1 MNNFA
6 KAFEE
11 TYFDRILAGITVE
24 AHEFSPAFEK
34 KMKKLLKASHASVKI
49 TSVRSAKQV
58 IKYALIAALLAI
70 LAISVAAVM
79 YWNHL
84 RMEQHDIFSL
94 LYIDDISEAPETIK
108 SVFSITAD
116 MTDFKQ
122 IVEENEMFIRR
133 TKYTNNET
141 GASILFSQMTIM
153 FVQGIRLNT
162 EDVVEDTITT
172 MQINS
177 YDAIYFETTS
187 GIKNIIWDN
196 SEYVFT
202 IEAHG
207 VGKDELIEIANS
219 VQNVEKQKYLS

>member
-34 KMKKLLKASHASVKI
+34 KMKKLLKASHASIKI

-94 LYIDDISEAPETIK
+94 LYIDDMSETPETIER
-108 SVFSITAD
+108 VFGITAD
-116 MTDFKQ
+116 MTDFRQ
-122 IVEENEMFIRR
+122 NVEEDNAFIRR
-133 TKYTNNET
+133 TQYTNDENNK
-141 GASILFSQMTIM
+141 SIIFSQMTM
-153 FVQGIRLNT
+153 KSVQGIRINT
-162 EDVVEDTITT
+162 ENTEESIAALK
-172 MQINS
+172 ING
-177 YDAIYFETTS
+177 YDAIYFETAY
-187 GIKNIIWDN
+187 GNINIIWDN
-196 SEYVFT
+196 SEYVFI
-202 IEAHG
+202 IEASG
-207 VGKDELIEIANS
+207 ISKDTLVEIVNS
-219 VQNVEKQKYLS
+219 VQNVEK